1 MEEPSAPEEA
11 FGPTLE
17 SAPPHHVT
25 DSHRRSSSSSA
36 SFSRRS
42 IIVPDSQWSAS
53 STAAN
58 HRGGQVASD
67 PVEPASV
74 PDEDPAGKSSLE
86 GLSDAGLRQAVAAA
100 LVEACAGQLGDID
113 WFRTGW
119 QRGGALTGY
128 ALWYDEQGGQ
138 QPVVVKAPVPAAERR
153 WLLRLQGEEPV
164 VPRVYASGLSLGPYD
179 LAWVVMERLP
189 FGPVDGSWGAEGFD
203 LVAEAAGRFYGVAS
217 RYPVEGK
224 SREQDWEAVTKLARE
239 RVKTH
244 KISQGQRWKEVLKKA
259 SKKLSKWIELWRSR
273 PREEWGHGDLH
284 LGNAMTRSPAPDGPA
299 LLFDFALT
307 RRGHWVEDAVY
318 FEHLFWAR
326 PDRLEGRN
334 LCKLVSQAR
343 KAQGLPVGSD
353 WAQLAAVRRAFLAIS
368 VPADLEHHS
377 DPAQLDAAL
386 AVLEQQM

>member
-1 MEEPSAPEEA
+1 VSHFTTLRTRFTEVEHLLAALTDLGFAETQIQRHEVPVAL
-11 FGPTLE
+11 FGYEGDERPQRAE
-17 SAPPHHVT
+17 IVIRRQHVG
-25 DSHRRSSSSSA
+25 
-36 SFSRRS
+36 
-42 IIVPDSQWSAS
+42 P
-53 STAAN
+53 
-58 HRGGQVASD
+58 
-67 PVEPASV
+67 
-74 PDEDPAGKSSLE
+74 
-86 GLSDAGLRQAVAAA
+86 LSNDIGFARQADGTYQALISEFDRRHDYDQGWLEQLTQRYAYHAARSRLA
-100 LVEACAGQLGDID
+100 
-113 WFRTGW
+113 
-119 QRGGALTGY
+119 
-128 ALWYDEQGGQ
+128 EQ
-138 QPVVVKAPVPAAERR
+138 
-153 WLLRLQGEEPV
+153 
-164 VPRVYASGLSLGPYD
+164 
-179 LAWVVMERLP
+179 
-189 FGPVDGSWGAEGFD
+189 GFD

-273 PREEWGHGDLH
+273 PREDWCHGDLH